1 MRDKSAILSGILCH
15 TKDDLGLASD
25 SRLVARSLSLVIRY
39 GRMAIRPYA
48 GIMNFDALTLA
59 AVAEELRHT
68 IIGGRVQRVVLPTPL
83 SLGLEIYRA
92 GQRYQV
98 LASAEPRTARVHLL
112 SAKPTRGVERDT
124 PLTLLLRKYVKNGFV
139 TAVEQPDLERILVL
153 SILKHP
159 QPRKEDEEAIDTELR
174 CELVLELMG
183 QRSNIILV
191 DDDNLILD
199 AVKRVPADGT
209 RRAILPRTPYL
220 APPAPPRQ
228 RDPRTA
234 TANGIATLVDA
245 AHGDLARAIA
255 HAYAGVSPQLAREA
269 VHRATGDPN
278 AHFAPDLPFESIAA
292 ELRKLWTDPFAPS
305 LAYEG
310 DTPVAFAPY
319 HMTHYP
325 DVRPVASI
333 SAALESFYAAAPR
346 VTGHAQRRESLRQQ
360 LSNIRDRL
368 MRQRESLSRELAR
381 AEALDRL
388 RWEGEMIFGFL
399 HAIEPGQRELRVEDE
414 IIKLD
419 PDTTPVANAQARFRE
434 YDKAKGALAGV
445 PERLT
450 ATEQQL
456 RYLDDTLALL
466 ELADSYEAI
475 AAIER
480 EAREQGFAKPGD
492 KKQPRGPRSAP
503 LRLRSSDGLTILV
516 GRTAGQNEEVTFR
529 LARPDDL
536 WLHAR
541 DAPGAHVV
549 IQRADDVPDRTL
561 QEAAGLAVY
570 FSSARASTTAE
581 VVVTERRYV
590 KKVAGGPPGLV
601 TYRNERAIRAAPLGP
616 SEVGT

>member
-1 MRDKSAILSGILCH
+1 
-15 TKDDLGLASD
+15 
-25 SRLVARSLSLVIRY
+25 
-39 GRMAIRPYA
+39 
-48 GIMNFDALTLA
+48 MNFDALTLA
-59 AVAEELRHT
+59 AVADELRHT
-68 IIGGRVQRVVLPTPL
+68 IVGGRVQRVLLPTPL
-83 SLGLEIYRA
+83 SLGLEVYRA

-98 LASAEPRTARVHLL
+98 FASADPKAARIHLL
-112 SAKPTRGVERDT
+112 SARPTRGVERDT
-124 PLTLLLRKYVKNGFV
+124 PLTLLLRKYVKHGIV

-159 QPRKEDEEAIDTELR
+159 QPRKDDEEPIDTELR
-174 CELVLELMG
+174 CELVLELLG

-199 AVKRVPADGT
+199 AVKRVPADGA
-209 RRAILPRTPYL
+209 RRAIMPRAPYI
-220 APPAPPRQ
+220 APPAPTRQ
-228 RDPRTA
+228 RDPRRA
-234 TANGIATLVDA
+234 TANGIAALLDEAT
-245 AHGDLARAIA
+245 GELARAIA
-255 HAYAGVSPQLAREA
+255 RAYAGVSPQLAREA
-269 VHRATGDPN
+269 VYRATGDPN
-278 AHFAPDLPFESIAA
+278 VQLAPDLPFESIAA
-292 ELRKLWTDPFAPS
+292 ELRNLWTEPFAPS

-310 DTPVAFAPY
+310 DSPVAFAPY
-319 HMTHYP
+319 HMTYYP

-333 SAALESFYAAAPR
+333 SAALESFYAAAPQ
-346 VTGHAQRRESLRQQ
+346 VTGHAQRRESLRQR
-360 LSNIRDRL
+360 LGDARERL
-368 MRQRESLSRELAR
+368 MRQRESLGRELAR

-399 HAIEPGQRELRVEDE
+399 HAIEPGQRELRVADE
-414 IIKLD
+414 IIRLD
-419 PDTTPVANAQARFRE
+419 PDKTPVENAQARFRE

-475 AAIER
+475 ATIER
-480 EAREQGFAKPGD
+480 EAQEQGFLKPGD
-492 KKQPRGPRSAP
+492 KKQPRGPRTAP

-516 GRTAGQNEEVTFR
+516 GRSAGQNEDVTFR

-549 IQRADDVPDRTL
+549 IQREGEVPDRTL

-570 FSSARASTTAE
+570 FSPARASTTAE

-616 SEVGT
+616 GELGPSTRR